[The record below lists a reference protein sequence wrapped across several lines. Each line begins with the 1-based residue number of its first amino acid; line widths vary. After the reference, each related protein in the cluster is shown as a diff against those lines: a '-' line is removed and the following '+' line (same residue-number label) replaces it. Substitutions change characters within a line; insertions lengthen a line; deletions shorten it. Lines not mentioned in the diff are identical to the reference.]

1 MSGAARKR
9 RSTGQRAAAAAAS
22 QRSPGLGERN
32 FVGDLL
38 RNRYF
43 SRLGDN
49 GTEPGGYGNG
59 LRITG
64 RFGTSGGATKE
75 VTVMLSEGACPSR
88 NTLRFQPKAQ
98 GPSTRTRLAS
108 SVRARS

>member
-9 RSTGQRAAAAAAS
+9 RSTGQREAAAAAS

-32 FVGDLL
+32 LVGDLL

-49 GTEPGGYGNG
+49 GTEPGGDRNS
-59 LRITG
+59 LRPAG
-64 RFGTSGGATKE
+64 RSGTSGGKQISTATRI
-75 VTVMLSEGACPSR
+75 VSFAPVMLSEPSR
-88 NTLRFQPKAQ
+88 DSAVMA
-98 GPSTRTRLAS
+98 TRN
-108 SVRARS
+108 